1 MEDPAR
7 PKAEV
12 TTTKNL
18 VTRIG
23 IGINALRTAVNK
35 ATDSAGTLTGDATA
49 EEIRQTEYLQGKAI
63 NIFNEVDEDIQEI
76 LIRREKLVGGL
87 INVDTQDIEVTA
99 TVENEASVSKGQ
111 ASGLIEVM
119 SKTVKEKIKAVRTEQ
134 RTEELRHEAELNKV
148 RNTPPARQPGG
159 GTGNTVTTATTK
171 IFKPCSEIKPKS
183 VMTYECQFSELDYY
197 VTAFRSYYQ
206 MSENT
211 QGVLPSQQQA
221 LVQSLVDSQL
231 WNKLKERIEEDATF
245 EKCIEII
252 ETIFAEKF
260 PVLHRRMNSL
270 LPGNEDLDRTRLGQ
284 FGSLAENGDS
294 DQN

>member
-35 ATDSAGTLTGDATA
+35 ATDSAGTLSGDATA

-63 NIFNEVDEDIQEI
+63 NIFNEVDEDVQEI

-111 ASGLIEVM
+111 ASGLIEAM

-148 RNTPPARQPGG
+148 PNTPPARQPGG
-159 GTGNTVTTATTK
+159 GTSNTA
-171 IFKPCSEIKPKS
+171 
-183 VMTYECQFSELDYY
+183 
-197 VTAFRSYYQ
+197 
-206 MSENT
+206 N
-211 QGVLPSQQQA
+211 
-221 LVQSLVDSQL
+221 
-231 WNKLKERIEEDATF
+231 
-245 EKCIEII
+245 
-252 ETIFAEKF
+252 
-260 PVLHRRMNSL
+260 
-270 LPGNEDLDRTRLGQ
+270 
-284 FGSLAENGDS
+284 
-294 DQN
+294 